1 MSHDLVPLTCFS
13 NGQTV
18 DIEWLGVT
26 DEEATRL
33 RELGVR
39 EGCRACILMNSD
51 KCILG
56 LGACRIALRRELA
69 MQLFVKQSVAL

>member
-1 MSHDLVPLTCFS
+1 MSPDLAPLTCFA

-18 DIEWLGVT
+18 HIEWLGVA
-26 DEEATRL
+26 DEDATRL

-39 EGCRACILMNSD
+39 EGCEACILMNSD

-69 MQLFVKQSVAL
+69 MQLFVRQSVTP